1 MKHISRLCE
10 GSIIV
15 AVFSISRILA
25 WGIGLHMSP
34 WPLYAYWQYLDVDT
48 LTNHLLRGVWYDHAQ
63 PPAFNLF
70 LGFVL
75 KIGGKQ
81 STLLFSGILKLISL
95 ANGLLI
101 FFILRKLAV
110 SNYLPLLAALVYLLS
125 PATLIFENELFY
137 TTAISFLLLLA
148 TYFLIRFA
156 NSGKGWDA
164 FGIFFPLTLLCLT
177 RSVYHIIWLFVV
189 SVSLLYYFRKTAS
202 LYKLML
208 CSLISIVLTGG
219 WYLKNK
225 VIFGRFT
232 SSTWVGMNMA
242 RNVFHDNETRDSS
255 LIEAYA
261 PFSRISV
268 YQKFLDPRFEESYK
282 GLNDVD
288 LLREMKNDSFINE
301 TEVSYIRVSDLYQQA
316 GKRYIRTHPGA
327 YAKNVFQ
334 SAILYFT
341 PATVYS
347 LAVEQSKKIKAYDLL
362 YSFNGTHFA
371 ADKRQRRILLTISA
385 IPKMILYLL
394 VFFILIRDNIQNRS
408 ISPWNFF
415 ILLTIGFVFSVG
427 SLFEHY
433 ENMRFRFET
442 EPLFLVLA
450 VQVFNMLYVRYKVR
464 SNSTVQPGNA

>member
-1 MKHISRLCE
+1 MKHMSRAQV
-10 GSIIV
+10 SIII
-15 AVFSISRILA
+15 AVFSISRMLA
-25 WGIGLHMSP
+25 WVIGIHMSS
-34 WPLYAYWQYLDVDT
+34 WPLYAYWQYLDVNT
-48 LTNHLLRGVWYDHAQ
+48 LTHHLLRGVWYDHAQ

-70 LGFVL
+70 LGIIL
-75 KIGGKQ
+75 KIGGEQ
-81 STLLFSGILKLISL
+81 STLLFAGIFKLISL
-95 ANGLLI
+95 ANALMI
-101 FFILRKLAV
+101 FFMLRKLAV
-110 SNYLPLLAALVYLLS
+110 TRFLPLLAALIYLLS

-148 TYFLIRFA
+148 TFFLIRFA
-156 NSGKGWDA
+156 NSGKGGTA

-177 RSVYHIIWLFVV
+177 RSVYHIIWLLMV
-189 SVSLLYYFRKTAS
+189 SVYLLFYFRKNAS
-202 LYKLML
+202 LYKLVF
-208 CSLISIVLTGG
+208 CSLISIVLVGS

-232 SSTWVGMNMA
+232 TSTWVGMNMA
-242 RNVFHDNETRDSS
+242 RNVFHDNEIRDSS

-301 TEVSYIRVSDLYQQA
+301 TEVSYIRVSDLYQKA
-316 GKRYIRTHPGA
+316 SLRYVRFHPGA

-347 LAVEQSKKIKAYDLL
+347 LAVEQSKKIKAYDIL

-371 ADKRQRRILLTISA
+371 ADKQQRRILLTISA

-394 VFFILIRDNIQNRS
+394 VFIILIRDSIQNRS
-408 ISPWNFF
+408 ITSWNLF
-415 ILLTIGFVFSVG
+415 IILTIGFIFGVG

-450 VQVFNMLYVRYKVR
+450 AQVFNMLYVKFKFR
-464 SNSTVQPGNA
+464 SGSPIQQGSA